1 MKIFIYK
8 TLFFT
13 LCMFLLF
20 QFTIGNKVGYY
31 ESQFKNLTNDQGRE
45 SIKNKIREELRKGIN
60 KDQLLNPEDKELINK
75 FISKIQKELNE

>member
-1 MKIFIYK
+1 
-8 TLFFT
+8 
-13 LCMFLLF
+13 MFLLF

>member
-20 QFTIGNKVGYY
+20 QFTIGYKVGYY
-31 ESQFKNLTNDQGRE
+31 ESQVKNLTNDQGRE
-45 SIKNKIREELRKGIN
+45 SIKNKV
-60 KDQLLNPEDKELINK
+60 
-75 FISKIQKELNE
+75 SKL

>member
-75 FISKIQKELNE
+75 FISKFQNEINE

>member
-13 LCMFLLF
+13 LCMFPLF